1 MEYQATARS
10 NGATYTGHIAGS
22 DHAAVLSVVGML
34 PANHIDNDTAL
45 IVEHVYANRNSIS
58 YVTTLAK
65 YLAATE

>member
-1 MEYQATARS
+1 
-10 NGATYTGHIAGS
+10 
-22 DHAAVLSVVGML
+22 ML